1 MEFLS
6 FSVFVAAVI
15 IFFTISLISLSLVY
29 ENDDGRRIKL
39 PPGSFGW
46 PVIGETMEF
55 LFSKPEKFVGDRMN
69 KYSPDIFKTK
79 ILGEKTAVICGSNG
93 HKFLFSNDQKL
104 FTAFRPHPTQ
114 KLFRSYQTPA
124 PAPSATDQNPRNNND
139 SEESKV
145 IRKPGFLKPEALKKC
160 LGKMDSISQQLLQ
173 NHWGENGKKIVEA
186 YPLAKTVTLT
196 LSCRFFLGIDN
207 PERISRLVKHFD
219 DVTLGL
225 HSVTLNVP
233 GTAFYR
239 ARKAAA
245 AVRKELLHVIKEKK
259 EVMSAS
265 GPMQDILS
273 HMIVSSGSHVTENEI
288 ADKIMG
294 LVVAGYSTVATVIVF
309 LMKYVGERPDIYDKI
324 RTEQMEIGESKKE
337 GELLEWEDMQK
348 MKYSWNVI
356 RETMRLNPPLQG
368 TFREVLT
375 DFTYAGYTVPKGWKV
390 YWTVSTTNMNPTY
403 FKEPEKFDPS
413 RFDEGEGQTPYTYLP
428 FGGGPRTC
436 PGKEYAR
443 LAILAFVHN
452 VVKKY
457 KWEVLFPDEK
467 VIGDMMPTPEKGLPI
482 RLHHL

>member
-1 MEFLS
+1 MEILS
-6 FSVFVAAVI
+6 FSVSVAAVI
-15 IFFTISLISLSLVY
+15 IFFTISLISLTFVSK
-29 ENDDGRRIKL
+29 NDGRRIRL

-79 ILGEKTAVICGSNG
+79 ILGEKTAVICGPNG

-124 PAPSATDQNPRNNND
+124 PAPAAADQNPRNND

-145 IRKPGFLKPEALKKC
+145 IRQPGFLKPEALKKC

-173 NHWGENGKKIVEA
+173 THWGKGGKKIVQA

-196 LSCRFFLGIDN
+196 LSCLFFLGIDN

-225 HSVTLNVP
+225 HSVVLNVP
-233 GTAFYR
+233 GTTFYR

-259 EVMSAS
+259 EAMSTS

-273 HMIVSSGSHVTENEI
+273 HMIVSSGSHVTEVEI

-309 LMKYVGERPDIYDKI
+309 VMKYVGERPDIYDKI
-324 RTEQMEIGESKKE
+324 RAGNYYFFFIVC
-337 GELLEWEDMQK
+337 LLFF
-348 MKYSWNVI
+348 YVFSI
-356 RETMRLNPPLQG
+356 I
-368 TFREVLT
+368 
-375 DFTYAGYTVPKGWKV
+375 
-390 YWTVSTTNMNPTY
+390 
-403 FKEPEKFDPS
+403 
-413 RFDEGEGQTPYTYLP
+413 TP
-428 FGGGPRTC
+428 
-436 PGKEYAR
+436 
-443 LAILAFVHN
+443 
-452 VVKKY
+452 
-457 KWEVLFPDEK
+457 
-467 VIGDMMPTPEKGLPI
+467 
-482 RLHHL
+482 